1 MKRILV
7 GPFTPTALVIMNSP
21 FLSAVL
27 RSPGRLLGL
36 AFALGSLLAG
46 RPADLAAQSAQLED
60 WKSQLVSF
68 VQERRDFTADMVDQI
83 FSYGE
88 LGFQEFETSRYLV
101 DLLRDEGFLV
111 EEGIAGI
118 PTAWVATWGSG
129 EPKISLGT
137 DIDNIPKASQTPG
150 VACHLPLVDGAPGH
164 GEGHNSGMAVQI
176 TAALAVKDLME
187 REGLP
192 GTIQIWPGVA
202 EELVATKAYYVRD
215 GIFDDVDIVLYAHV
229 GSNLSTSW
237 GMTPGT
243 GLVSAMFTFEGFAA
257 HSGGAPWRGRSAADA
272 ANLMEVGW
280 NYRREHLRPQHRSH
294 SVIYDGG
301 DQPNVVPSEAS
312 VWFYFR
318 EKNYPQ
324 IRDLF
329 AIGDS
334 VAQGAAMMTGTTLRE
349 TRIIGSAWPGH
360 FNRVVAETM
369 YGNIE
374 RVGLPEWTEADQR
387 FARATQREVS
397 GPETGLAT
405 ALAPLRGGLTE
416 EQRTAGYAD
425 DIGDISW
432 NVPTATLSFPSN
444 IPGLPGHNW
453 ANAIAMATPIAH
465 KGATQ
470 GAMAQ
475 AMTLLDFMV
484 RPELVDQAWA
494 YFDEMTQELQYEPFI
509 RPSDEPAIEMN
520 AGIMEE
526 FREDMQSFYFDS
538 DRYDS
543 YLDQLGVS
551 YPTLRQPDGQCRVG
565 SMSEQDEG

>member
-1 MKRILV
+1 MMSIRSRSLSISL
-7 GPFTPTALVIMNSP
+7 AL
-21 FLSAVL
+21 AVVT
-27 RSPGRLLGL
+27 G
-36 AFALGSLLAG
+36 AFAPRLVS
-46 RPADLAAQSAQLED
+46 AQSDRLDEWKAQMVE
-60 WKSQLVSF
+60 SI
-68 VQERRDFTADMVDQI
+68 EGRRTFTANMVDQI
-83 FSYGE
+83 FSYAE

-101 DLLRDEGFLV
+101 RVLRDEGFTV
-111 EEGIAGI
+111 EEGVAGI
-118 PTAWVATWGSG
+118 PTGWVATWGSG

-176 TAALAVKDLME
+176 TAALAVKEIME

-202 EELVATKAYYVRD
+202 EELVATKAYYVRA
-215 GIFDDVDIVLYAHV
+215 GMFDDVDAVLYAHV

-237 GMTPGT
+237 GMTAGT

-257 HSGGAPWRGRSAADA
+257 HAGGAPWRGRSAADA

-280 NYRREHLRPQHRSH
+280 NFRREHLRTQHRSH

-334 VAQGAAMMTGTTLRE
+334 VAQGAAMMTGTKLKEVRM
-349 TRIIGSAWPGH
+349 IGSAWPGH
-360 FNRVVAETM
+360 FNKVIAETLQS
-369 YGNIE
+369 NIE
-374 RVGLPEWTEADQR
+374 RVGLPEWSEGDQR
-387 FARATQREVS
+387 FARATQAEVD

-405 ALAPLRGGLTE
+405 ELSPFRGGLTE
-416 EQRTAGYAD
+416 AQRTAGYAD

-432 NVPTATLSFPSN
+432 NVPTATLSFPAN

-484 RPELVDQAWA
+484 RPELVDAAWA
-494 YFDEMTQELQYEPFI
+494 YFNDVQTVDLQYAPFI
-509 RPSDEPAIEMN
+509 RPSDQPAIEMN
-520 AGIMEE
+520 AKIMEE
-526 FREDMQSFYFDS
+526 HRDEMTEYYFDS
-538 DRYDS
+538 GRYDS
-543 YLDQLGVS
+543 YLEQLGVS
-551 YPTLRQPDGQCRVG
+551 YPTLRQPDGSCRIG
-565 SMSEQDEG
+565 SISEQGAGGGQD

>member
-1 MKRILV
+1 MTRPHARGVAPILTTLALLV
-7 GPFTPTALVIMNSP
+7 VLPTAV
-21 FLSAVL
+21 
-27 RSPGRLLGL
+27 
-36 AFALGSLLAG
+36 
-46 RPADLAAQSAQLED
+46 AAQPAQLD
-60 WKSQLVSF
+60 GWKAQLVEDIRAR
-68 VQERRDFTADMVDQI
+68 ERFTADMVDQI

-88 LGFQEFETSRYLV
+88 LGFQEVETSRYLV
-101 DLLRDEGFLV
+101 RLLRDSGFTV
-111 EEGIAGI
+111 EEGVAGI

-137 DIDNIPKASQTPG
+137 DVDDIPKASQTPG
-150 VACHLPLVDGAPGH
+150 VACRLPLVDGAPGH
-164 GEGHNSGMAVQI
+164 GEGHNAGMAVQI

-215 GIFDDVDIVLYAHV
+215 GMFEDVDVVLYAHV
-229 GSNLSTSW
+229 GSNLGTSW
-237 GMTPGT
+237 GITPGT
-243 GLVSAMFTFEGFAA
+243 GLVSAMFTFEGSAA
-257 HSGGAPWRGRSAADA
+257 HSGGAPWLGRSAADA

-280 NYRREHLRPQHRSH
+280 NFRREHLRTEHRSH

-334 VAQGAAMMTGTTLRE
+334 VARGAAMMTGTTLRDV
-349 TRIIGSAWPGH
+349 RIIGSAWPGH
-360 FNRVVAETM
+360 FNKVVAEAM
-369 YGNIE
+369 HDNIT

-387 FARATQREVS
+387 FARATQAEIGGR
-397 GPETGLAT
+397 ETGLET
-405 ALAPLRGGLTE
+405 ELSPFRGGLTE
-416 EQRTAGYAD
+416 AQRTAGYAD

-432 NVPTATLSFPSN
+432 NVPTAVLSFPSN

-465 KGATQ
+465 KGATR

-484 RPELVDQAWA
+484 RPDLVEAAWA
-494 YFDEMTQELQYEPFI
+494 YFEDVQTAEIEYTPFI
-509 RPSDEPAIEMN
+509 RPEDEPAIEMN
-520 AGIMEE
+520 AGTMSE
-526 FREDMQSFYFDS
+526 FREEMRPHYYDA
-538 DRYDS
+538 DRFDS

-551 YPTLRQPDGQCRVG
+551 YPTLRQPNGRCAIG
-565 SMSEQDEG
+565 AISEDRPEG

>member
-1 MKRILV
+1 M
-7 GPFTPTALVIMNSP
+7 TAH
-21 FLSAVL
+21 
-27 RSPGRLLGL
+27 PGRNHLTLPAIRGWILTGALTLFCAGL
-36 AFALGSLLAG
+36 TATPS
-46 RPADLAAQSAQLED
+46 SAQDARLD
-60 WKSQLVSF
+60 NWKSQLVAYIQS
-68 VQERRDFTADMVDQI
+68 QEQFTANMVDQI

-101 DLLRDEGFLV
+101 QLLRDNGFSV

-118 PTAWVATWGSG
+118 PTAWVATWGEG

-176 TAALAVKDLME
+176 TAALAVKNLME
-187 REGLP
+187 REDLP

-202 EELVATKAYYVRD
+202 EELVGTKAYYVRE
-215 GIFDDVDIVLYAHV
+215 GIFSDVDIVLYAHV
-229 GSNLSTSW
+229 GSNLSTNW

-243 GLVSAMFTFEGFAA
+243 GLISAMFTFEGFAA
-257 HSGGAPWRGRSAADA
+257 HAGGSPWRGRSAADA

-280 NYRREHLRPQHRSH
+280 NFRREHLRTQHRSH

-329 AIGDS
+329 TIGDS
-334 VAQGAAMMTGTTLRE
+334 VAQGAAMMTGTTLRPA
-349 TRIIGSAWPGH
+349 RIIGSAWPGH
-360 FNRVVAETM
+360 FNRVIAETL
-369 YGNIE
+369 YSNIE
-374 RVGLPEWTEADQR
+374 RVGLPEWTDGDQR
-387 FARATQREVS
+387 FARATQEEVD
-397 GPETGLAT
+397 GPTTGLAT
-405 ALAPLRGGLTE
+405 ELSPLRGGLTE
-416 EQRTAGYAD
+416 AQRTAGYAD

-465 KGATQ
+465 KGATH

-475 AMTLLDFMV
+475 AMTVLDFMV
-484 RPELVDQAWA
+484 TPELVQSAWS
-494 YFDEMTQELQYEPFI
+494 YFNDVQTVDLQYTPFI
-509 RPSDEPAIEMN
+509 RPTDQPAIEMN
-520 AGIMEE
+520 ADIMDE
-526 FREDMQSFYFDS
+526 FREEMQPFYFDS
-538 DRYDS
+538 KRYDS
-543 YLDQLGVS
+543 YLEQLGVS
-551 YPTLRQPDGQCRVG
+551 YPTLRQPDGQCRIG
-565 SMSEQDEG
+565 SISDQGADGV

>member
-1 MKRILV
+1 M
-7 GPFTPTALVIMNSP
+7 TPIAPHSSVAPS
-21 FLSAVL
+21 L
-27 RSPGRLLGL
+27 RRSRPRQGDTLPRAL
-36 AFALGSLLAG
+36 AFALATALLAAG
-46 RPADLAAQSAQLED
+46 PVEAQSDRLEEWKAQLVESID
-60 WKSQLVSF
+60 G
-68 VQERRDFTADMVDQI
+68 RRTFTANVVDQI
-83 FSYGE
+83 FSYAE

-101 DLLRDEGFLV
+101 DLLRAEGFTV
-111 EEGIAGI
+111 EEGVAGI
-118 PTAWVATWGSG
+118 PTAWVAEWGSG

-137 DIDNIPKASQTPG
+137 DIDNIPKASQMPG
-150 VACHLPLVDGAPGH
+150 VACHLPMVEGAPGH

-202 EELVATKAYYVRD
+202 EELVATKAYYVRE
-215 GIFDDVDIVLYAHV
+215 GMFEDVDIVLYAHV

-257 HSGGAPWRGRSAADA
+257 HAGGAPWRGRSAADA

-280 NYRREHLRPQHRSH
+280 NFRREHLRTQHRSH

-301 DQPNVVPSEAS
+301 DQPNVVPSQAS

-334 VAQGAAMMTGTTLRE
+334 VARGAAMMTGTALKE
-349 TRIIGSAWPGH
+349 VRIIGSAWPGH
-360 FNRVVAETM
+360 FNKVIAETM
-369 YGNIE
+369 YTNIE
-374 RVGLPEWTEADQR
+374 RVGLPEWTEDDQR
-387 FARATQREVS
+387 FARATQREVN
-397 GPETGLAT
+397 GPESGLAT
-405 ALAPLRGGLTE
+405 ELAPLRGGLTE
-416 EQRTAGYAD
+416 AQRTAGYAD

-465 KGATQ
+465 RGATQ
-470 GAMAQ
+470 GAKAQ

-484 RPELVDQAWA
+484 RPELVEAAWD
-494 YFDEMTQELQYEPFI
+494 YFENEQTAELQYDPFI
-509 RPSDEPAIEMN
+509 RPTDQPAIEMN
-520 AGIMEE
+520 REIMEE
-526 FREDMQSFYFDS
+526 HREEMREYYFDPE
-538 DRYDS
+538 RYDS
-543 YLDQLGVS
+543 YLEQLGVS
-551 YPTLRQPDGQCRVG
+551 YPTLRQPDGSCRVG
-565 SMSEQDEG
+565 SISEQGG

>member
-1 MKRILV
+1 MRRVSPPSHVPSRPAAL
-7 GPFTPTALVIMNSP
+7 ALVW
-21 FLSAVL
+21 A
-27 RSPGRLLGL
+27 LLIQPV
-36 AFALGSLLAG
+36 AAG
-46 RPADLAAQSAQLED
+46 AQTAPSELDE
-60 WKSQLVSF
+60 WKTRLVSYI
-68 VQERRDFTADMVDQI
+68 ESRRDFTADVVDQV

-101 DLLRDEGFLV
+101 DILRENGFSV
-111 EEGIAGI
+111 EEGVAGI
-118 PTAWVATWGSG
+118 PTAWVATWGEG

-137 DIDNIPKASQTPG
+137 DLDNIPKASQTPG
-150 VACHLPLVDGAPGH
+150 VACHLPLVEGAPGH

-187 REGLP
+187 RENLP

-215 GIFDDVDIVLYAHV
+215 GMFEDVDVVLYAHV

-243 GLVSAMFTFEGFAA
+243 GLVSAMYTFEGFAA
-257 HSGGAPWRGRSAADA
+257 HSGGAPWLGRSAADA

-280 NYRREHLRPQHRSH
+280 NFRREHLRTEHRSH

-301 DQPNVVPSEAS
+301 DQPNVVPSEAT
-312 VWFYFR
+312 VWFYLR

-324 IRDLF
+324 IRDLV
-329 AIGDS
+329 AIADS
-334 VAQGAAMMTGTTLRE
+334 VAQGAAMMTGTTLRPV
-349 TRIIGSAWPGH
+349 RVVGSAWPGH
-360 FNRVVAETM
+360 FNRVVAEVM
-369 YGNIE
+369 FENIE
-374 RVGLPEWTEADQR
+374 RVGLPEWSEADQR
-387 FARATQREVS
+387 FARATQAEVD
-397 GPETGLAT
+397 GPERGLET
-405 ALAPLRGGLTE
+405 SLSPLRGGLTE
-416 EQRTAGYAD
+416 EQRTAGFAD

-432 NVPTATLSFPSN
+432 NVPTATLSFPAN

-484 RPELVDQAWA
+484 RPDLVDAAWA
-494 YFDEMTQELQYEPFI
+494 YFNDVQTADIQYEPFI
-509 RPSDEPAIEMN
+509 RPTDEPAIEMN
-520 AGIMEE
+520 AEIMDA
-526 FREDMQSFYFDS
+526 FREEMRRYYYDAE
-538 DRYDS
+538 RYDS
-543 YLDQLGVS
+543 YLEQLGVA
-551 YPTLRQPDGQCRVG
+551 YPTLRQPDGQCQIG
-565 SMSEQDEG
+565 SISEEDTGER